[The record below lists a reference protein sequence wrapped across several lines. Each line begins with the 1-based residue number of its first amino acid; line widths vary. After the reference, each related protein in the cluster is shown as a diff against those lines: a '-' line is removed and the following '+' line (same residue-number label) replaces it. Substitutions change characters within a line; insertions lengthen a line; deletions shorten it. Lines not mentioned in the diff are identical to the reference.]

1 MTDTN
6 TTFFGEDGLH
16 PFIGK
21 IVKFDAQ
28 KNLVSGQS
36 WGWRYKVRMIGDF
49 SEKDSVDDAQVYTA
63 STLLPPT
70 SGTGGGGRTSTVK
83 LVQGD
88 MVFGLFLAP
97 NKGFPVILAAF
108 PRTKDTKDIGGKFG
122 VNSGFVGKLLKG
134 LTEGQEYSGQDQMVT
149 PKVREQGEKGGGK
162 TKAKPEEKLGDIKDG
177 QNPDENAVD
186 AIPKPKTPLVQSAL
200 ELFTGQQLE
209 KDVPMK
215 DAIVNQLKK
224 NFPNISNIPDTLKGL
239 ANDEDMQKKMQ
250 YQAGKLRKIG
260 ENFIKSN
267 EVTNVRNELET
278 LFTIGEPLGD
288 SKQYNSLLKG
298 NSLGEGNPIIDPKDA
313 AKDKEQKRLDKIL
326 ANENANWRSNYS
338 SYEATGNVVDD
349 NAEPQDIHS
358 IANGSVISFISY
370 AHGLLDTYRI
380 KFNALKYF
388 EQNPNDP
395 TIGGRYNA
403 NQGPTVVVRQFNT
416 AKKKLIR
423 MRDENPKVIAV
434 MSSSARDFI
443 NSL

>member
-1 MTDTN
+1 MSDTN
-6 TTFFGEDGLH
+6 TTTFFGKDGLH

-28 KNLVSGQS
+28 KNLVQGQS

-108 PRTKDTKDIGGKFG
+108 PRTKDTKDTGGKFG
-122 VNSGFVGKLLKG
+122 INSGFFGKLLKG

-162 TKAKPEEKLGDIKDG
+162 TKAVPEEKLGDIKDG
-177 QNPDENAVD
+177 QNSDENAVD
-186 AIPKPKTPLVQSAL
+186 ALPEPKTPLLRSAF
-200 ELFTGQQLE
+200 EFFTGQELE

-215 DAIVNQLKK
+215 DAIVNQLEK
-224 NFPNISNIPDTLKGL
+224 NFPNISNIPGTLKGI
-239 ANDEDMQKKMQ
+239 ANDEEIQKKIG
-250 YQAGKLRKIG
+250 YQAGKLKKIG
-260 ENFIKSN
+260 DEFLKSN
-267 EVTNVRNELET
+267 EVKNIRNDLEI
-278 LFTIGEPLGD
+278 LFSNPNAKGNPLG
-288 SKQYNSLLKG
+288 L
-298 NSLGEGNPIIDPKDA
+298 GNPLIDPKDA

-326 ANENANWRSNYS
+326 DNENANWRSNYS

-370 AHGLLDTYRI
+370 AHGLLDTYRT

-403 NQGPTVVVRQFNT
+403 NQGPTLVVRHFNT

-423 MRDENPKVIAV
+423 MRDENPKVIAA
-434 MSSSARDFI
+434 MSSSARNFI